1 VHLDRH
7 HWGFIMK
14 RNSGIIAILTV
25 FLAAF
30 GISNLQK
37 NNPSRAVSETTNKPN
52 ARAKP
57 NASNTPTLSP
67 ATFGIGP
74 LMGLLTTLF
83 PSITDF
89 ATSWLQPSV
98 QAFK

>member
-1 VHLDRH
+1 
-7 HWGFIMK
+7 MK
-14 RNSGIIAILTV
+14 GNSGIIAILTV

-37 NNPSRAVSETTNKPN
+37 NNPSSGAVSETTNKSN

-67 ATFGIGP
+67 ACEEIGGRLKRFFEKKP
-74 LMGLLTTLF
+74 EPEAKKNHDEPPHPCSHL
-83 PSITDF
+83 
-89 ATSWLQPSV
+89 A
-98 QAFK
+98 